1 MEKTLE
7 FAINEALESGR
18 RSAMPQF
25 LEMELRE
32 NIAQEIESR
41 GADIASMWVGIGG
54 RTPQAIDWFI
64 NDVKFFANIVRG
76 KKESNDLNWKEQN
89 KLRQQWILDNPDAEY
104 EGWMSI

>member
-41 GADIASMWVGIGG
+41 GADIASMWVAIDG